1 LNVYKTSGGS
11 DFNWLSAQILVH
23 SDASYGSNSSVG
35 TSGHVQ
41 LGNSA
46 WMYAGRTITHELGH
60 YEFTLGDEYT
70 VYRCSNDLSRAC
82 SAGCPGGSC
91 VNANTV
97 ASLARSCQNSAH
109 GMCVMEYNT
118 EEYCTPDVHTPNNDQ
133 QDRNHESCWETI
145 KRKNSWVQMPA
156 HVQDLTV
163 GPCRSGA
170 VTGCLGGLVQWIVH

>member
-1 LNVYKTSGGS
+1 
-11 DFNWLSAQILVH
+11 
-23 SDASYGSNSSVG
+23 
-35 TSGHVQ
+35 
-41 LGNSA
+41 
-46 WMYAGRTITHELGH
+46 MYAGRTITHELGH